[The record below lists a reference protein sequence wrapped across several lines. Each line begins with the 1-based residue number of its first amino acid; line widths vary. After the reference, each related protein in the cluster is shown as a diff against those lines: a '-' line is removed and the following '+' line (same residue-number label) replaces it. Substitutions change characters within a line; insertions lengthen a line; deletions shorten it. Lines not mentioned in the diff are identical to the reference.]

1 MHEASYTNVA
11 NIPNTLAFFED
22 FLFFRCLMNSQ
33 GKSNWVDMEIR
44 DSTARAGFTLVE
56 LLVVISIIA
65 VLIGMLLPAIQSIRE
80 AARRATC
87 QNNLKQ
93 VVLAISLYE
102 SSFQHLPPGRI
113 GCDDTGDQMA
123 LVYCP
128 PELPSEEK
136 TGASGFVSILPQIE
150 QQALSDELDVDAGG
164 LWNRDVDDLGWYSDS
179 GKYYGVKKHVSTYWC
194 PSENGSRMS
203 DAYYPVRAA
212 TSSYAFSNGTLG
224 PEAPEWMTKF
234 ENDGAFLYRRVHPL
248 RDIRDGLSTTFFVG
262 EVVQPDTWE
271 SSNVWTYALANADC
285 LRSTSNPLNTRP
297 GEGVVLELR
306 NGAFASSHPGG
317 GLFAFGDGHVGFVRE
332 QIDQAT
338 YRGLST
344 VSGREVVSGDD

>member
-1 MHEASYTNVA
+1 M
-11 NIPNTLAFFED
+11 AFID
-22 FLFFRCLMNSQ
+22 NPRFFRCLMNFQSRSTWAD
-33 GKSNWVDMEIR
+33 KEIR
-44 DSTARAGFTLVE
+44 SSIAKPAFTLVE

-65 VLIGMLLPAIQSIRE
+65 VLVGMLLPAVQSVRE
-80 AARRATC
+80 AARRVSC

-113 GCDDTGDQMA
+113 GCDDTGDLME
-123 LVYCP
+123 LVCCP
-128 PELPSEEK
+128 PDLPSEEK

-150 QQALSDELDVDAGG
+150 QQALSDELAVADGG
-164 LWNRDVDDLGWYSDS
+164 LWNRDVDDLGWYSDT
-179 GKYYGVKKHVSTYWC
+179 GKYEGIKRHISTYWC
-194 PSENGSRMS
+194 PSESGSRMS
-203 DAYYPVRAA
+203 DAYYPVWAA

-224 PEAPEWMTKF
+224 PESPEWMTKF
-234 ENDGAFLYRRVHPL
+234 ENDGAFLYRKFHPL
-248 RDIRDGLSTTFFVG
+248 NDITDGLSTTFFVG

-271 SSNVWTYALANADC
+271 SSNVWSYTLANADC

-317 GLFAFGDGHVGFVRE
+317 GLFAFGDGHVDYVRD

-344 VSGREVVSGDD
+344 ISGREVVSAKD